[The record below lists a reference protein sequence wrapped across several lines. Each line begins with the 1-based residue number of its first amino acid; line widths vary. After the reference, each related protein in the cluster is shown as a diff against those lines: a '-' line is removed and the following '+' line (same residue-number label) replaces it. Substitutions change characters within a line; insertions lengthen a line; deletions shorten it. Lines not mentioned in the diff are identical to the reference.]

1 VRRVLLGLALVVATG
16 GILVGA
22 LGPSLAEGDRLWPIA
37 WILWAPVGYLILVKR
52 PGNGVGAAA
61 LLIGLMWGIGFYMLT
76 LSAIVS
82 DDSVAAWLELGDSVF
97 GALPWLLIVW
107 LLLVFPSGSYPGG
120 AERVIGR
127 ITIGLGIVVS
137 AAFAVDP
144 APMEDTGLPSPLAIP
159 PVGEAASLVTGD
171 GGFLVVLALVLVA
184 VVLLVS
190 RWRRSTSVERLQY
203 RGLFMGSFAFLL
215 VIAAGNLGFIPEDGN
230 VALGWLAA
238 GGAIPGAI
246 GIALL
251 RYRLYEIDGLVSRT
265 VTYLVVVAVLAAVFF
280 GVVTAASSLLDT
292 DSDLAIAASTL
303 AVAAMFNPVRK
314 RVQACVDRRFNRSRY
329 DAQLVVDVFAGSFRD
344 RVDTEGVVDG
354 WVGVVAETMQPAAA
368 GVWVRESR

>member
-1 VRRVLLGLALVVATG
+1 MRRVWLILALVVATG

-22 LGPSLAEGDRLWPIA
+22 LGPALAEGDKLWPIA
-37 WILWAPVGYLILVKR
+37 WILWAPVGYLILDKR
-52 PGNGVGAAA
+52 PENGVGAAA
-61 LLIGLMWGIGFYMLT
+61 LLIGLMWGIGFYMLS
-76 LSAIVS
+76 LSVIVS
-82 DDSVAAWLELGDSVF
+82 DGSVTAWLELGDSVF

-107 LLLVFPSGSYPGG
+107 LLLVFPSGSYPGR

-127 ITIGLGIVVS
+127 ITICLGIVVS

-171 GGFLVVLALVLVA
+171 GGFLVVLALVLCA
-184 VVLLVS
+184 VLLLVS
-190 RWRRSTSVERLQY
+190 RWRRSTGVERLQY
-203 RGLFMGSFAFLL
+203 RWLFMGSFAFLL
-215 VIAAGNLGFIPEDGN
+215 IIAAGNLGLIPEDGN
-230 VALGWLAA
+230 VALVWLAA

-246 GIALL
+246 GIAVL
-251 RYRLYEIDGLVSRT
+251 RYRLYEIDRLVSRT
-265 VTYLVVVAVLAAVFF
+265 VTYLVVVAVLATVFF

-314 RVQACVDRRFNRSRY
+314 RVQALVDRRFNRSRY
-329 DAQLVVDVFAGSFRD
+329 DAQLVVDEFAGSLRA
-344 RVDTEGVVDG
+344 RVDTEEVVDG

-368 GVWVRESR
+368 GVWVRES